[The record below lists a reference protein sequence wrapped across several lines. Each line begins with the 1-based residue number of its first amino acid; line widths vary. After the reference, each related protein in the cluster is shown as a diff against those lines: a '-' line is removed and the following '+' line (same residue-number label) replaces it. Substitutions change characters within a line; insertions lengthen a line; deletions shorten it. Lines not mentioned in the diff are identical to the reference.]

1 MTNDKAKRTYRKL
14 SYFYENK
21 ILVHFKLETGEF
33 RNGEILDLDF
43 EKLTLI
49 LKEFVFGEI
58 PLLLEDINSDSISK
72 FKEKESSIGNEGVR
86 E

>member
-1 MTNDKAKRTYRKL
+1 MFSMTNDKAKRTYRKL

-21 ILVHFKLETGEF
+21 IPVHFKLETGEF
-33 RNGEILDLDF
+33 RNGEILDLND

-58 PLLLEDINSDSISK
+58 PLLLEDINSNSINK
-72 FKEKESSIGNEGVR
+72 FRKKKK
-86 E
+86 

>member
-14 SYFYENK
+14 YYFFENK
-21 ILVHFKLETGEF
+21 IPVHFKLETREF
-33 RNGEILDLDF
+33 RNGEILDLNS

-58 PLLLEDINSDSISK
+58 PLLLEDINPDSIIK
-72 FKEKESSIGNEGVR
+72 FTEKKND
-86 E
+86 